1 MYRLFPA
8 SIETLAAAMALIP
21 LFLYLNR
28 WLFPTLRR
36 TAACCMFS
44 LYLSA
49 VYALAGLPNI
59 LYIRPD
65 PNFNFRLFAY
75 MFSDLD
81 ATLLNVLLFIPL
93 GLALPLLWKRFGF
106 WWRTALFGLSASVFI
121 EVLQIFT
128 HRATDVNDLLT
139 NTLGCLLGFG
149 LAKVVLRFAPQLPS
163 DSKKELPIICL
174 LTFLVLFLVQ
184 PFLSGFLWN
193 SILL

>member
-8 SIETLAAAMALIP
+8 GIETLAAALALIP

-28 WLFPTLRR
+28 WLFPSPRR
-36 TAACCMFS
+36 TAACCTFS

-49 VYALAGLPNI
+49 VYALAGLPN
-59 LYIRPD
+59 LMYIRLE

-93 GLALPLLWKRFGF
+93 GLALPLLWKAFGTWWKTVLFGF
-106 WWRTALFGLSASVFI
+106 SASLFI
-121 EVLQIFT
+121 ETLQIFT

-139 NTLGCLLGFG
+139 NTLGTVIGFLL
-149 LAKVVLRFAPQLPS
+149 ARVILRYAPQLPS
-163 DSKKELPIICL
+163 DSSKELPIL
-174 LTFLVLFLVQ
+174 GVLTFLVLFLVQ
-184 PFLSGFLWN
+184 PFLSTLLWN
-193 SILL
+193 YILI